1 MQSVIQIAC
10 TSGPSLRD
18 IIVKDER
25 RLAKFNL
32 IVSER
37 KKQSRS
43 RGWAKLHGTAEDAY
57 GAINVQWIASSQVLL
72 CRVITRKLNPGPLS
86 GDLLRYLLTTHR
98 RRVQSIHIVP
108 A

>member
-1 MQSVIQIAC
+1 MQTVIQIAC

-18 IIVKDER
+18 IVVRDER

-32 IVSER
+32 IVSE
-37 KKQSRS
+37 KKRQTRH
-43 RGWAKLHGTAEDAY
+43 RGWAKLHGTAQDAN

-72 CRVITRKLNPGPLS
+72 CRVVTHKLNPGPLS
-86 GDLLRYLLTTHR
+86 GDLMRYLLSTHR

-108 A
+108 G